1 MRVNEPRSWT
11 RIAST
16 EEGVYGLILVSGLVA
31 SAGSGGAPAGR
42 ALAITAVTVVVFWLA
57 HVYAGAVAAH
67 GTADAEGRPVP
78 LGQAVR
84 HAMRRSS
91 GLLVATVLP
100 GIALMLGVVGVLP
113 DKVAIWTS
121 LWVCVG
127 VLAWLGFVA
136 YRRKGVTWP
145 MQIVGAVSTASF
157 GVVIIAA
164 KAIITH

>member
-1 MRVNEPRSWT
+1 VNDPRSWT
-11 RIAST
+11 RVAST

-31 SAGSGGAPAGR
+31 TSGTGGNPAMR
-42 ALAITAVTVVVFWLA
+42 TLVITAVTVIVFWLA

-67 GTADAEGRPVP
+67 GTAGVEGRPVS

-91 GLLVATVLP
+91 GLLVATILP
-100 GIALMLGVVGVLP
+100 GIALLLGAIGVLP
-113 DKVAIWTS
+113 DVVAIWTS

-127 VLAWLGFVA
+127 VLAWLGFAA
-136 YRRKGVTWP
+136 YRRKGATWV

-164 KAIITH
+164 KAFVSH

>member
-1 MRVNEPRSWT
+1 VNDPRAWT
-11 RIAST
+11 RVAST

-31 SAGSGGAPAGR
+31 SAGSGGTPAVR
-42 ALAITAVTVVVFWLA
+42 TLAITAVTVIVFWMA

-67 GTADAEGRPVP
+67 GTAGVEGKPVS

-84 HAMRRSS
+84 HAMRRSR

-100 GIALMLGVVGVLP
+100 GLALLLGVVGVLP
-113 DKVAIWTS
+113 DTVAIWTS

-136 YRRKGVTWP
+136 YRRKGATWA